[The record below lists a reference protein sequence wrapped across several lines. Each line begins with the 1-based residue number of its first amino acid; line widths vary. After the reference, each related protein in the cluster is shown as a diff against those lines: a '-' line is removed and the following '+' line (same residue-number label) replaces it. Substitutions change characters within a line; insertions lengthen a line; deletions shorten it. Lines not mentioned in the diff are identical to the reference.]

1 MLSHLLLCY
10 YQIVN
15 IMGSRSHFCTHCHS
29 DCISLYFLP
38 VLLGSEFTE
47 FMLIQTPKLGVHHK
61 LVSLTRNLLLL
72 QFVIASLTGWGL
84 VFYGGYKL
92 FSGGKKEKKE
102 EVHFLLLNK
111 CFGIFCSY

>member
-10 YQIVN
+10 VN
-15 IMGSRSHFCTHCHS
+15 IMGSLSHFCTHCHS
-29 DCISLYFLP
+29 DCITLYFLP
-38 VLLGSEFTE
+38 VLLESEFTE

-84 VFYGGYKL
+84 VFYGVI
-92 FSGGKKEKKE
+92 SSSQE
-102 EVHFLLLNK
+102 ERK
-111 CFGIFCSY
+111 RRRKRYTSCY